1 MNEQFPRI
9 SHVWVDQGYTGFG
22 RKWIEEQF
30 HWSVEVVQHTP
41 KPRGEWVP
49 IGDLNDLAHLRFE
62 WRRSHL
68 SGQGSEGLFRVGGLS
83 NAGSLGLP
91 FVVGSAK
98 IMSFCLKVPK
108 TGSIRV

>member
-1 MNEQFPRI
+1 M
-9 SHVWVDQGYTGFG
+9 
-22 RKWIEEQF
+22 
-30 HWSVEVVQHTP
+30 VQHTP

-49 IGDLNDLAHLRFE
+49 IVISMISPICVLSGVA
-62 WRRSHL
+62 SHL